1 MKDWAVAL
9 IAAVGITVFVIWCSF
24 VIVLMW
30 P

>member
-9 IAAVGITVFVIWCSF
+9 IAAALFTATIIWCF
-24 VIVLMW
+24 TVIILFW

>member
-9 IAAVGITVFVIWCSF
+9 IAAALVTATIGWSFFVIILF
-24 VIVLMW
+24 W

>member
-9 IAAVGITVFVIWCSF
+9 IAAALLSATIIWGFFVI
-24 VIVLMW
+24 IVSL

>member
-9 IAAVGITVFVIWCSF
+9 IAAALLSATIIWGASVIILF
-24 VIVLMW
+24 W

>member
-9 IAAVGITVFVIWCSF
+9 IAAALLTATIIWGAFVIILF
-24 VIVLMW
+24 W